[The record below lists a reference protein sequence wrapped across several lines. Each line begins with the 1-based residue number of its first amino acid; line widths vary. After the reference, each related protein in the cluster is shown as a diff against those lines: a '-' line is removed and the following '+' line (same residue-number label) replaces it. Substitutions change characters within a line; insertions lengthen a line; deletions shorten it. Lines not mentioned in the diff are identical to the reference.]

1 MVMTSRNS
9 ALSED
14 RQTSRSRISGTG
26 AGSKPR
32 RSVKQ
37 KMTQTTPMPVSD
49 DERGRYVAEAAYFI
63 AEQRGFVGG
72 SAEED
77 WFAAEA
83 EIERLFAS
91 RRH

>member
-1 MVMTSRNS
+1 MTSRS
-9 ALSED
+9 TPLSEVQKPSVSQVSA
-14 RQTSRSRISGTG
+14 RG

-32 RSVKQ
+32 ARVKKNSV
-37 KMTQTTPMPVSD
+37 QTTPMPVGD
-49 DERGRYVAEAAYFI
+49 NERRRYVAEAAYYI

-83 EIERLFAS
+83 EIERLLTPH
-91 RRH
+91 RH